1 MIDPARRRQMTGMTV
16 YVVVALAILFVRLLP
31 LSPGRVAMPGPD
43 VLLCLTIAWVL
54 RRPEQVPVLVIAAVF
69 LIEGLLMLR
78 PPGLWA
84 AVVVVGSEAAR
95 LREQRWR
102 EQPFLL
108 EWLRVGTLV
117 LGMMMADRLVQ
128 AAFFVTDAAAPRP
141 PLGQAL
147 LHVIATVAAYPL
159 VVVAARWLLGLRP
172 ARPGELQD
180 SRF

>member
-1 MIDPARRRQMTGMTV
+1 MIDPYRRGQLTGMTI
-16 YVVVALAILFVRLLP
+16 YVILGLAILFTRLLP

-43 VLLCLTIAWVL
+43 VLLCLTLAWVA
-54 RRPEQVPVLVIAAVF
+54 RRPDQVPVLVIAAMFMV
-69 LIEGLLMLR
+69 ESLLTLR
-78 PPGLWA
+78 PPGLWPA
-84 AVVVVGSEAAR
+84 IVVVGTETAR

-117 LGMMMADRLVQ
+117 LGMMMADRLLQ
-128 AAFFVTDAAAPRP
+128 AAFFVPDAMSPRP

-159 VVVAARWLLGLRP
+159 VVLAARVVAGLRR
-172 ARPGELQD
+172 ARPGEIHD
-180 SRF
+180 ARI

>member
-16 YVVVALAILFVRLLP
+16 YVVVAFAILFVRLLP

-84 AVVVVGSEAAR
+84 AVVVVG
-95 LREQRWR
+95 
-102 EQPFLL
+102 
-108 EWLRVGTLV
+108 
-117 LGMMMADRLVQ
+117 
-128 AAFFVTDAAAPRP
+128 PRP
-141 PLGQAL
+141 RGCANS
-147 LHVIATVAAYPL
+147 VGAS
-159 VVVAARWLLGLRP
+159 
-172 ARPGELQD
+172 
-180 SRF
+180 SRFCLNGSGSECWCWG